1 MGFLINKAK
10 KKKKKER
17 ESARWESLT
26 LSKHC
31 PPAVPAPRVATALDT
46 GCRTAKGR
54 APPCQGFTPV
64 AARSG
69 ATGSSVRPRVT

>member
-10 KKKKKER
+10 KKKKVGKR
-17 ESARWESLT
+17 EVGKPDFKQT
-26 LSKHC
+26 L
-31 PPAVPAPRVATALDT
+31 PPPVPAPRVATALDT